1 MERGSRRRLNHI
13 HRETRMATA
22 QPIYDD
28 WQNPDDHRFRGANP
42 HFPDSRIQEE
52 LDFLDTAP

>member
-1 MERGSRRRLNHI
+1 
-13 HRETRMATA
+13 MATA